1 MDSNPRHSAVLLK
14 ELPSVE
20 FEPTTLCSLGERALY
35 QLILWCQFRK
45 TSVGTKCYS
54 KLCLALQ
61 QALADYSSALSSLSL
76 PPSPLSLPPSPL
88 LLPLLVNRGLLC
100 LERGDMTTAIHDL
113 SLAQQVSPSL
123 FTHISHIVRRGN
135 ASLQLYDT
143 QEQADSVLT
152 RIPTALYFQF
162 SVILLV

>member
-1 MDSNPRHSAVLLK
+1 MLLQ
-14 ELPSVE
+14 
-20 FEPTTLCSLGERALY
+20 T
-35 QLILWCQFRK
+35 
-45 TSVGTKCYS
+45 
-54 KLCLALQ
+54 CLALQ

-76 PPSPLSLPPSPL
+76 PPSPLS
-88 LLPLLVNRGLLC
+88 LPLLVNRGLLC

-135 ASLQLYDT
+135 ASLQLYGT

-152 RIPTALYFQF
+152 RTPTALYFQF
-162 SVILLV
+162 NVILLV